1 MTAPQ
6 PNPASIFRSAHYA
19 RHNARRLEHLAS
31 LGLPLTYKTVLEPG
45 AGVGDHTLFY
55 LDRGCSVTAMEPRL
69 DNYNEMVATCR
80 RYGARFKH
88 ANADTWALEDL
99 SDTFDIVHAYGLLYH
114 LDDPKRALSAMAA
127 RCHGLLLLETCVSF
141 GSDLAVNL
149 VDEPAD
155 NPSQSVTG
163 RGCRPTRPWLM
174 RELAGLFEHVYVPRA
189 QPSHEEFPNDW
200 SKPWAP
206 NALARAVFVASRRP
220 IRLSTLRSDL
230 PDKQPRQFLPEWQRD
245 DGVRQRAALLKQHAI
260 TLIIDVGANIG
271 QYGAALR
278 ASHDF
283 QGRIVSF
290 EPLREAF
297 AELKARADADP
308 RWDCRMIALGDRAHE
323 AQIGVSAN
331 SVSSSLLKASARAL
345 EIEPAIG
352 TVAEQTVEVVPL
364 ADILAGS
371 PAPDDNVMVKIDAQ
385 GSERAILAGAG
396 DLRRAS
402 LIEMECSVFPVYEG
416 EMLIEEAIGTMRERG
431 FEVAAILP
439 GWWDAKSNRCLQFD
453 VLFIRRDR

>member
-1 MTAPQ
+1 MTAPR
-6 PNPASIFRSAHYA
+6 PNPASIFRSAHYT

-45 AGVGDHTLFY
+45 AGVGDHSLFY
-55 LDRGCSVTAMEPRL
+55 LDRGCSVTAMERRL
-69 DNYNEMVATCR
+69 DNYNEMVAAGR
-80 RYGARFKH
+80 RYGAKFTPL
-88 ANADTWALEDL
+88 NADVWALEER
-99 SDTFDIVHAYGLLYH
+99 SDTFDIVHAYGVLYH
-114 LDDPKRALSAMAA
+114 LDDPKRALRALAA

-141 GSDLAVNL
+141 GNDLSINPV
-149 VDEPAD
+149 EERAD
-155 NPSQSVTG
+155 VPSQSVTG

-206 NALARAVFVASRRP
+206 NVLARAVFVASRRP
-220 IRLSTLRSDL
+220 LKVSTLGNDL
-230 PDKQPRQFLPEWQRD
+230 PDKQPRQFLPDWQRD

-260 TLIIDVGANIG
+260 TLVIDVGANIG

-278 ASHDF
+278 AAHDF

-297 AELKARADADP
+297 AELKARAARGA
-308 RWDCRMIALGDRAHE
+308 RWGCRMMALGDGAHA

-345 EIEPAIG
+345 RIEPAIG
-352 TVAEQTVEVVPL
+352 AVAEQTVEVVPL
-364 ADILAGS
+364 ADILADT
-371 PAPDDNVMVKIDAQ
+371 PAPDDKVMVKIDAQ

-402 LIEMECSVFPVYEG
+402 LVEMECSVFPVYES
-416 EMLIEEAIGTMRERG
+416 EMLLEEAIGRMRDLG

-439 GWWDAKSNRCLQFD
+439 GWRDAKSNRCLQFD
-453 VLFIRRDR
+453 VIFVRCEL